1 MACSAEK
8 LTRKVLVGIVAK
20 LEMHISDIDYA
31 NDNTMNL
38 SLEDREKLALTRYVK
53 SFSL

>member
-1 MACSAEK
+1 M
-8 LTRKVLVGIVAK
+8 VAIPG
-20 LEMHISDIDYA
+20 MHISDIDYA

-53 SFSL
+53 SFSLYK

>member
-1 MACSAEK
+1 M
-8 LTRKVLVGIVAK
+8 VAK
-20 LEMHISDIDYA
+20 LAIHISDIDYA